1 MMKNHKSSAFL
12 YFPHNFTEDIIN
24 YTGENR
30 INYNLSSSVYV
41 HYAKDSE
48 WNFL

>member
-1 MMKNHKSSAFL
+1 MMQNHQGLAFL

-24 YTGENR
+24 YTGENYT
-30 INYNLSSSVYV
+30 NYNFDSPLYV

-48 WNFL
+48 